1 MHLAGVGGLKPPI
14 HFHCVLHAKSGWVG
28 GWVQRAYKIAYV
40 LNGRPPWPP
49 DVCFGYTMMNEFL
62 ENSKEIA
69 IRKKEGKYECIAH
82 RGLPLIMY
90 AILHAIW
97 THFPT
102 FCM

>member
-1 MHLAGVGGLKPPI
+1 M
-14 HFHCVLHAKSGWVG
+14 G
-28 GWVQRAYKIAYV
+28 GWVQIAYKIAYV

-49 DVCFGYTMMNEFL
+49 DFCFGYTMMNEFL